1 MHYISDKKAPAS
13 IFSGLF
19 VFLMLVAENLLVSKD
34 VIKIADF
41 GLAREINSE
50 PPFTEYVSTRWWVLL
65 FTFCLLVSYSME
77 SL

>member
-1 MHYISDKKAPAS
+1 MY
-13 IFSGLF
+13 SGLF

-41 GLAREINSE
+41 GLAREVDSE

-65 FTFCLLVSYSME
+65 FTFCLLVLFSMQ